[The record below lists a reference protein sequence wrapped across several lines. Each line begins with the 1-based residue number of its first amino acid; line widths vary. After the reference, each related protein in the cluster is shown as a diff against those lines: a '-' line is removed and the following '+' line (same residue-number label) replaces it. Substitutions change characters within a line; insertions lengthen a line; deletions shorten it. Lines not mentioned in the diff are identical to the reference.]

1 MRTYNSVLHVALHE
15 ITLVSSV
22 GCPSRG
28 SPVPTRGTAG
38 HRLRFQLF
46 SKVMRVSN
54 DTFGDLSFTRSYII
68 SHPPRLLASLDS
80 LHSFGCPS
88 RSADKRVRSH
98 TCGNPLIQKILQN
111 QTCLTLQTCQKS

>member
-1 MRTYNSVLHVALHE
+1 MRTYNSVLHVARHE

-46 SKVMRVSN
+46 SKVMRVGS
-54 DTFGDLSFTRSYII
+54 DTFGD
-68 SHPPRLLASLDS
+68 
-80 LHSFGCPS
+80 
-88 RSADKRVRSH
+88 
-98 TCGNPLIQKILQN
+98 PLIQKILQN
-111 QTCLTLQTCQKS
+111 EPSSQIMGILRFFA